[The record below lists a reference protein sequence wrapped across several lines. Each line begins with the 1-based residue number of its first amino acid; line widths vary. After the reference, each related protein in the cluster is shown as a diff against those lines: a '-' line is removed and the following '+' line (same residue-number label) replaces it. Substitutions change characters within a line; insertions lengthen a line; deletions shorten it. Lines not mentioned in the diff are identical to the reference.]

1 MVLPTHY
8 AALANTNRTALANT
22 ERPWRP
28 NGDTYIALASA
39 MVSIVLGALQVWASW
54 PTNAAER

>member
-1 MVLPTHY
+1 MVPSHMMQPSTVHLQS
-8 AALANTNRTALANT
+8 LANTK
-22 ERPWRP
+22 RPWRP